1 MLYLGKVINS
11 RKVKVK
17 AIMKKLAAIVI
28 GVALV
33 AVGLVIVSEGKM
45 PIAGTAIAL
54 LGGLLC
60 TFAL

>member
-1 MLYLGKVINS
+1 
-11 RKVKVK
+11 
-17 AIMKKLAAIVI
+17 MKKLAAIVI